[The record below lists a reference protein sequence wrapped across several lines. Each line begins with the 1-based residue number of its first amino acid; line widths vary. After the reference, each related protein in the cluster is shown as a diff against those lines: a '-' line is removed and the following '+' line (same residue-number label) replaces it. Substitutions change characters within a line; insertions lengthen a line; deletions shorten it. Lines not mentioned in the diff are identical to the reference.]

1 MRRLPASRNDQRA
14 FTLIEI
20 LVVLFVIGV
29 VTAFAIPQF
38 LTVSDD
44 RDLAREGRRLTALLT
59 LAADEAAL
67 QGRELGI
74 RFSRTQYAFYDLDP
88 ETRAWVELPD
98 DGNLKPRALPEGR
111 DFEFAL
117 WVENDELDLDV
128 DLYDYQ
134 RGERRETDA
143 DADPDDPENAV
154 VAPPPHVVILSSG
167 ETTPF
172 ELYIADPYADV
183 EVAVSADAWAAFE
196 FHANTDELQ

>member
-1 MRRLPASRNDQRA
+1 MRRFTTRRFDQRA

-20 LVVLFVIGV
+20 LVVLFIIGV
-29 VTAFAIPQF
+29 ITAFAIPQF

-88 ETRAWVELPD
+88 DTRAWVELPG

-111 DFEFAL
+111 DFEFSL
-117 WVENDELDLDV
+117 WVENDELELDF
-128 DLYDYQ
+128 DLYEYQ
-134 RGERRETDA
+134 RDERPDED
-143 DADPDDPENAV
+143 DDPDDPENAV

-172 ELYIADPYADV
+172 ELFIADPYADM

-196 FHANTDELQ
+196 FHVDTDELR